1 MNATYYK
8 VDSRIGI
15 HFKFNLK
22 VLMFLWGINV
32 TNVFVIYS
40 VTFRK
45 PFQNNEVSISTRQLR
60 LFGLHFK
67 LPGNSLQTR
76 LR

>member
-22 VLMFLWGINV
+22 VLMFSWGINV
-32 TNVFVIYS
+32 TNVF
-40 VTFRK
+40 
-45 PFQNNEVSISTRQLR
+45 
-60 LFGLHFK
+60 
-67 LPGNSLQTR
+67 
-76 LR
+76 